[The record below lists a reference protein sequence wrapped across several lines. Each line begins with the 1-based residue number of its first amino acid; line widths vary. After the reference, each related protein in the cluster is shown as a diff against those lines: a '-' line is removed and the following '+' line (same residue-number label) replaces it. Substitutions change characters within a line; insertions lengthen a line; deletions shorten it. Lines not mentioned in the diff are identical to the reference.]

1 MILNNIYVNCGG
13 GLYAYKSKKEAM
25 DFFEDCIL
33 ASEGSERDR
42 YTEIYFS
49 IKENLNTSK
58 RCFSDGSD
66 WVYTSNIDPDSL
78 NLSEEKL
85 LQKNFDITKED
96 LHFFKADR
104 YLSSKGHHKLY
115 DVSKY
120 KDIQE
125 IYDNRIKDSLDEKR
139 TYYIMKKECIVCID
153 DESSNNEYWVEEF
166 SIKDYEYADKW
177 LNEEIEYEDYLK
189 IKNESMKKDI
199 GIFNGEKLYLT
210 VGRYRNNNSLY
221 LGLITDEGESYSDI
235 TVNISDKKIKYNIAY
250 LTKDMSKEL
259 KDFLREKELISE
271 PILFMKHNLGE
282 YEMVYVD
289 LNKVKEYDP
298 KGYKDSLEQNKNNDI
313 EM

>member
-13 GLYAYKSKKEAM
+13 SLYVYKSKKETM

-49 IKENLNTSK
+49 VKENLNTSK

-66 WVYTSNIDPDSL
+66 WVYTSNINPDSL
-78 NLSEEKL
+78 DLNEEKL

-96 LHFFKADR
+96 LHSFKADR

-120 KDIQE
+120 NDIQE
-125 IYDNRIKDSLDEKR
+125 IYDNRIKDSVDEKR
-139 TYYIMKKECIVCID
+139 TYYIMKKEFIFCID

-166 SIKDYEYADKW
+166 PIKDYEYADKW

-210 VGRYRNNNSLY
+210 VGRYRNNNSMY

-235 TVNISDKKIKYNIAY
+235 TVNISDKKINDNIAY
-250 LTKDMSKEL
+250 LTNDMSKEL

-289 LNKVKEYDP
+289 LNKVKEYDS